1 MSTTEGGGNIINDNL
16 TIIYD
21 AANPKS
27 FISGDTKWND
37 LSKFDYDG
45 DLTNSPGY
53 NSNNYGSL
61 TFDGVNQ
68 YISIP
73 KTGILTSKS
82 AFTITCWIYPTSLTD
97 IRPIFVN
104 YYVGNLEVLFRING
118 SNLQFFTF
126 TSSQIGGTTQTFT
139 AINQWSN
146 VVATYDGATMKTY
159 VNGVQS
165 PTTFSQSG
173 GLSTST
179 LPYLIGYYTSPTNY
193 YFEGRVASCG
203 VHLRS
208 LTDSEILQNFNA
220 TRSRFGV

>member
-1 MSTTEGGGNIINDNL
+1 MSTAEGGGNIINDNL

-27 FISGDTKWND
+27 FILGSTKWND

-82 AFTITCWIYPTSLTD
+82 AFTINCWVYPTSLTG

-104 YYVGNLEVLFRING
+104 YYVGNLEVLFRFNG
-118 SNLQFFTF
+118 SNLQFVTF
-126 TSSQIGGTTQTFT
+126 TSSQVGGTTQAFT

-146 VVATYDGATMKTY
+146 VVASYDGTTMKTY

-193 YFEGRVASCG
+193 YFEGRIAYCG
-203 VHLRS
+203 LYLRT
-208 LTDSEILQNFNA
+208 LTDSEILQNYNA
-220 TRSRFGV
+220 TKSRFGL

>member
-1 MSTTEGGGNIINDNL
+1 MSTTEGGSNIVNDNL

-27 FISGDTKWND
+27 FISGSTKWND

-53 NSNNYGSL
+53 NSNNNGSL

-68 YISIP
+68 YINIP
-73 KTGILTSKS
+73 QTGILSTKS
-82 AFTITCWIYPTSLTD
+82 TFTISCWMYPTSLTG

-104 YYVGNLEVLFRING
+104 YYVGNLEVLFRTNG
-118 SNLQFFTF
+118 SDLQFFTF
-126 TSSQIGGTTQTFT
+126 TSSQIGGTTQSFNR
-139 AINQWSN
+139 INEWSN
-146 VVATYDGATMKTY
+146 VVASYDGTTMKTY

-165 PTTFSQSG
+165 PTTFSQTGS
-173 GLSTST
+173 LSTST

-203 VHLRS
+203 VYLRS

-220 TRSRFGV
+220 TRPRFGV

>member
-1 MSTTEGGGNIINDNL
+1 MSTAEGGGNIVNDNL
-16 TIIYD
+16 TILYD
-21 AANPKS
+21 AANFKS
-27 FISGDTKWND
+27 FISGSTKWND

-68 YISIP
+68 YINIP
-73 KTGILTSKS
+73 QTGILSSKS
-82 AFTITCWIYPTSLTD
+82 AFTINCWIYPTSLTG

-104 YYVGNLEVLFRING
+104 YYVGNQEILFRTNG

-126 TSSQIGGTTQTFT
+126 TSSQIGGTTQAFN

-146 VVATYDGATMKTY
+146 VVASYDGTTMKTY

-173 GLSTST
+173 VLSAST
-179 LPYLIGYYTSPTNY
+179 LPYLISYYTSPTNY
-193 YFEGRVASCG
+193 YFEGRVAYCG
-203 VHLRS
+203 VYSRN
-208 LTDSEILQNFNA
+208 LTDSEVLQNYNA
-220 TRSRFGV
+220 TKSRFGL